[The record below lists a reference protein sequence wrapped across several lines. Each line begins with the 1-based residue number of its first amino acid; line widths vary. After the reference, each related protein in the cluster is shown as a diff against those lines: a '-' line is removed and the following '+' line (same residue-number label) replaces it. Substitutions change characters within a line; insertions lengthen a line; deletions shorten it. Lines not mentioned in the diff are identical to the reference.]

1 MRSVKIQVSLSP
13 SQNSHPLKLLKP
25 TSNSIFFFPFLFKMK
40 STNQK
45 RDRNKGKHKQHRPAT
60 HKAEI
65 LKTHLSTKF

>member
-13 SQNSHPLKLLKP
+13 SQNSHHLKLLKP
-25 TSNSIFFFPFLFKMK
+25 TSNSSFFPFLFKMK

-45 RDRNKGKHKQHRPAT
+45 RDRNKGKHKQHRPET